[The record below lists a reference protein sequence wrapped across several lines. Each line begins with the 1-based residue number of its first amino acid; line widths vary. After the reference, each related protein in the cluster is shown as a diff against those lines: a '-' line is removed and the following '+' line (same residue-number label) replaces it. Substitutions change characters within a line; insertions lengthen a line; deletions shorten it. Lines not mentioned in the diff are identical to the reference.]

1 MARLP
6 ARRSQPSG
14 SHANPRSSS
23 VPERKRARIVEFNSG
38 HLKPFDYGFRR
49 EMVVR
54 GTVPGQDGGRIMSD
68 IYYYTPTGTKLC
80 CKPATRQ
87 KGPETGSRQN
97 GRGNKRGLRTSIHPS
112 IQVQPYDYK
121 SPGITWRSMPEVSAY
136 LAKNR
141 KLPLTADNFNFKRAT
156 IHQPPHEVVRN
167 AGPRHSGK
175 FKSARVTRQSAPAAL
190 EPASPVPASPAAVPA
205 LPASAVEHA
214 KSLCA
219 ATLSGRRKARKPLC
233 GCCESRHEW
242 HQQVH
247 KDAPGHHHLHRAA
260 SKKWPGHGVPQAYR
274 RAPKPTVV
282 PSGRRSQPP
291 VAQNTTYAKVPADE
305 SAAHTEDTKGGEP
318 EESSV
323 AYESPRK
330 SVSPSK
336 LQQVT
341 EECAVQPS
349 VRHAVVLVND
359 ILKPE
364 VGEKAAS
371 DADRVLAT
379 PKACA
384 DSWQNA
390 TARELYRVLT
400 RWQNASEQAAA
411 TATEDDLLGDP
422 VIIKEGTEPLGASP
436 ALDPEGSSVLS
447 SQSKPAAVSREP
459 CTARCSRATGET
471 PELQCKR
478 CLCFFHPI
486 CIGLSHLAT
495 TKGRFVCKAC
505 TKLPYKSA
513 QKSTSLKQPRPSE
526 IAPVNCKPI
535 SSVATQSLT
544 QDLKE
549 TFQDPGPGSFSP
561 ASVPAT
567 AAAPFPTCSS
577 VVVSSSPSAAPLTFI
592 RPSCSVTNSVLPMV
606 LSSAGTISV
615 PVVHLV
621 ANGAAPKR
629 PSFTSTSMAPA
640 VARTT
645 PGPLTM
651 RPVRAPSGGR
661 HSLPPLLPSPPSS
674 AALAAATAKPPKIS
688 SLRIQSTGGQD
699 VTVCPSAYYTIHLA
713 QKTGSISNAA
723 LKSIVSQLVQKHPEE
738 LQKRASA
745 GQSIILQAQPV
756 QQEARSLLQPAI
768 ALPEKQKVQQHC
780 PPASMAAGSGDCT
793 STQLLAVSTAPE
805 TSPARK
811 VELETVLPVGT
822 RQFSANA
829 TPATVGTCD
838 SGLDTSAVSIM
849 PMVTS
854 SGTRSQIS
862 SVAKVSSPSQQETSH
877 SATCQEFVS
886 GAMPLAVHG
895 QQTALPR
902 KSQNGKALAAST
914 TAEMGP
920 QIVPKV
926 EPDMELAPAVEE
938 TVSIHVIREQET
950 VVNGGPSSLYVGSSS
965 CEPVTKVE
973 SVPQAFI
980 ATDKSD
986 AFHSV
991 SPLPGCP
998 FVISSSYSLAGKEV
1012 SERDSSSP
1020 AECDGKE
1027 QAPGASMDQAY
1038 VVVTKD
1044 RCSGNGSDTSD
1055 LKMAY
1060 EIGHIWPAT
1069 SHMGSESEDGSAHV
1083 STKATSVRVEQKE
1096 PSDKFPSGNSGSVCE
1111 VLRNKRRHH
1120 FVTLPEPPGISLWLS
1135 SGGRL
1140 TCVHDRQDSI
1150 GANTVEPDHSV
1161 SGSVVLFNSVPDSAS
1176 SMRGF
1181 TDMFTVLTEIFKWL
1195 PTPTLCKT
1203 AQVSRAWR
1211 KLSAMSDSVLERD
1224 SLEPVLCRITM
1235 LDTVK
1240 HVALEVNPLQL
1251 ARVARAF
1258 PHLHSISALI
1268 SRRGCS
1274 LRPPTTAV
1282 FVLDRGRRERRQCV
1296 CTRMLFITLAKNT
1309 RSRPASYKTS
1319 TSTAEP
1325 RHPASL
1331 GGLSEL
1337 LCVAGLERLE
1347 LRGAHGLAI
1356 LPLTMSPN
1364 CLAQR
1369 CHQLR
1374 ALSLV
1379 TVQNMTPEVVFL
1391 ISLLHGLE
1399 ELHLGE
1405 CIKWSET
1412 SFLNISKLKKL
1423 RRLTLEHGEDK
1434 SGFRSMLLRLSNLER
1449 LELKQWTLRNSLA
1462 DTLPHMTLL
1471 RHLLLC
1477 PVNGDLA
1484 SKTNRNVLRS
1494 CLAAGA
1500 TLKQITWVVS
1510 CKSST
1515 SPQGVFDLNLAFEP
1529 GNLCDCPSI
1538 IAASN
1543 PADVP
1548 VSTPGGSLRNA
1559 DISPEAQEVASGHL
1573 QCCAFAKKFRH
1584 MWKPSLH
1591 LAWYMTVR
1599 QVCQGLK
1606 RCLGPHTAVCFCAQ
1620 VEQ

>member
-68 IYYYTPTGTKLC
+68 IYYYTPTGTKL
-80 CKPATRQ
+80 
-87 KGPETGSRQN
+87 
-97 GRGNKRGLRTSIHPS
+97 
-112 IQVQPYDYK
+112 
-121 SPGITWRSMPEVSAY
+121 RSMPEVSAY

-495 TKGRFVCKAC
+495 TKGRFVCKWKRVNFSHFHVHDWDAC
-505 TKLPYKSA
+505 VKML
-513 QKSTSLKQPRPSE
+513 R
-526 IAPVNCKPI
+526 
-535 SSVATQSLT
+535 
-544 QDLKE
+544 D
-549 TFQDPGPGSFSP
+549 
-561 ASVPAT
+561 
-567 AAAPFPTCSS
+567 
-577 VVVSSSPSAAPLTFI
+577 
-592 RPSCSVTNSVLPMV
+592 M
-606 LSSAGTISV
+606 
-615 PVVHLV
+615 
-621 ANGAAPKR
+621 
-629 PSFTSTSMAPA
+629 
-640 VARTT
+640 RT
-645 PGPLTM
+645 
-651 RPVRAPSGGR
+651 
-661 HSLPPLLPSPPSS
+661 
-674 AALAAATAKPPKIS
+674 
-688 SLRIQSTGGQD
+688 
-699 VTVCPSAYYTIHLA
+699 
-713 QKTGSISNAA
+713 
-723 LKSIVSQLVQKHPEE
+723 EE
-738 LQKRASA
+738 L
-745 GQSIILQAQPV
+745 
-756 QQEARSLLQPAI
+756 
-768 ALPEKQKVQQHC
+768 
-780 PPASMAAGSGDCT
+780 
-793 STQLLAVSTAPE
+793 
-805 TSPARK
+805 
-811 VELETVLPVGT
+811 
-822 RQFSANA
+822 
-829 TPATVGTCD
+829 
-838 SGLDTSAVSIM
+838 
-849 PMVTS
+849 
-854 SGTRSQIS
+854 
-862 SVAKVSSPSQQETSH
+862 
-877 SATCQEFVS
+877 
-886 GAMPLAVHG
+886 
-895 QQTALPR
+895 
-902 KSQNGKALAAST
+902 
-914 TAEMGP
+914 
-920 QIVPKV
+920 
-926 EPDMELAPAVEE
+926 
-938 TVSIHVIREQET
+938 
-950 VVNGGPSSLYVGSSS
+950 
-965 CEPVTKVE
+965 
-973 SVPQAFI
+973 
-980 ATDKSD
+980 
-986 AFHSV
+986 
-991 SPLPGCP
+991 
-998 FVISSSYSLAGKEV
+998 
-1012 SERDSSSP
+1012 
-1020 AECDGKE
+1020 
-1027 QAPGASMDQAY
+1027 
-1038 VVVTKD
+1038 
-1044 RCSGNGSDTSD
+1044 
-1055 LKMAY
+1055 
-1060 EIGHIWPAT
+1060 
-1069 SHMGSESEDGSAHV
+1069 
-1083 STKATSVRVEQKE
+1083 
-1096 PSDKFPSGNSGSVCE
+1096 
-1111 VLRNKRRHH
+1111 
-1120 FVTLPEPPGISLWLS
+1120 
-1135 SGGRL
+1135 
-1140 TCVHDRQDSI
+1140 
-1150 GANTVEPDHSV
+1150 
-1161 SGSVVLFNSVPDSAS
+1161 
-1176 SMRGF
+1176 
-1181 TDMFTVLTEIFKWL
+1181 
-1195 PTPTLCKT
+1195 
-1203 AQVSRAWR
+1203 
-1211 KLSAMSDSVLERD
+1211 VLERD

-1268 SRRGCS
+1268 SRRG
-1274 LRPPTTAV
+1274 
-1282 FVLDRGRRERRQCV
+1282 
-1296 CTRMLFITLAKNT
+1296 
-1309 RSRPASYKTS
+1309 
-1319 TSTAEP
+1319 TAEP

>member
-68 IYYYTPTGTKLC
+68 IYYYTPTGTKL
-80 CKPATRQ
+80 
-87 KGPETGSRQN
+87 
-97 GRGNKRGLRTSIHPS
+97 
-112 IQVQPYDYK
+112 
-121 SPGITWRSMPEVSAY
+121 RSMPEVSAY

-495 TKGRFVCKAC
+495 TKGRFVCK
-505 TKLPYKSA
+505 
-513 QKSTSLKQPRPSE
+513 
-526 IAPVNCKPI
+526 
-535 SSVATQSLT
+535 
-544 QDLKE
+544 
-549 TFQDPGPGSFSP
+549 
-561 ASVPAT
+561 
-567 AAAPFPTCSS
+567 
-577 VVVSSSPSAAPLTFI
+577 
-592 RPSCSVTNSVLPMV
+592 
-606 LSSAGTISV
+606 
-615 PVVHLV
+615 
-621 ANGAAPKR
+621 
-629 PSFTSTSMAPA
+629 
-640 VARTT
+640 
-645 PGPLTM
+645 
-651 RPVRAPSGGR
+651 
-661 HSLPPLLPSPPSS
+661 
-674 AALAAATAKPPKIS
+674 
-688 SLRIQSTGGQD
+688 
-699 VTVCPSAYYTIHLA
+699 
-713 QKTGSISNAA
+713 
-723 LKSIVSQLVQKHPEE
+723 
-738 LQKRASA
+738 
-745 GQSIILQAQPV
+745 
-756 QQEARSLLQPAI
+756 
-768 ALPEKQKVQQHC
+768 
-780 PPASMAAGSGDCT
+780 
-793 STQLLAVSTAPE
+793 
-805 TSPARK
+805 
-811 VELETVLPVGT
+811 
-822 RQFSANA
+822 
-829 TPATVGTCD
+829 
-838 SGLDTSAVSIM
+838 
-849 PMVTS
+849 
-854 SGTRSQIS
+854 
-862 SVAKVSSPSQQETSH
+862 
-877 SATCQEFVS
+877 
-886 GAMPLAVHG
+886 
-895 QQTALPR
+895 
-902 KSQNGKALAAST
+902 
-914 TAEMGP
+914 
-920 QIVPKV
+920 
-926 EPDMELAPAVEE
+926 
-938 TVSIHVIREQET
+938 QET

-1211 KLSAMSDSVLERD
+1211 KLSAMSDSWKRVNFSHFHVHDWDACVKMLRDMRTEELVLERD

>member
-1268 SRRGCS
+1268 SRRG
-1274 LRPPTTAV
+1274 
-1282 FVLDRGRRERRQCV
+1282 
-1296 CTRMLFITLAKNT
+1296 
-1309 RSRPASYKTS
+1309 
-1319 TSTAEP
+1319 TAEP